1 MSDPMAAHVIGHA
14 ISKLVDRLT
23 RLQEHLVEMVAAGA
37 DADEIEQQRQDIL
50 VMEQRI
56 TAAEKVQE
64 SYL

>member
-1 MSDPMAAHVIGHA
+1 MAAHVIGNA

-37 DADEIEQQRQDIL
+37 DADEIEQQRQDII

-56 TAAEKVQE
+56 TAAEIVQE